1 MSDDHKR
8 EGPMNVGNVI
18 EEGCMC
24 PNCRMGRMEEK
35 LDIVLRLVRK
45 INAQTVRTIADLM
58 EPAPKKPVDRKALE
72 KAVENALDGMGTDH
86 TDAYIAAKIVDEIM
100 EVL

>member
-45 INAQTVRTIADLM
+45 INAQTARTIAELM
-58 EPAPKKPVDRKALE
+58 EPEPKKPVDRKALE
-72 KAVENALDGMGTDH
+72 KAVEDALSNVDDPMSDKALAKRITD
-86 TDAYIAAKIVDEIM
+86 DIM